1 MTSARSK
8 AAAKI
13 IGVCPFSVSFA
24 LLAPE
29 EAQAQGGVVEESLQ
43 RSVDA
48 LLRQSFGLVRGQAVQ
63 VDEPPAASH
72 DQGMT
77 DAILRV
83 VTDPVKVS
91 SVAFT
96 AGFVWW
102 LTRGGGLLATMLMGI
117 PAWRHIDLAPVL
129 ARRLDEEDEADDEFD
144 LLPMATEP
152 SRLDALTE
160 LRLRS
165 LMDDPSF
172 DSALDD
178 GDGSPVADLFDPLDV
193 RAPAGERR

>member
-1 MTSARSK
+1 DDSS
-8 AAAKI
+8 
-13 IGVCPFSVSFA
+13 
-24 LLAPE
+24 
-29 EAQAQGGVVEESLQ
+29 SLQ

-63 VDEPPAASH
+63 IDEPPTARREE
-72 DQGMT
+72 GLT
-77 DAILRV
+77 DAVLRV

-129 ARRLDEEDEADDEFD
+129 ARQLDDDEE
-144 LLPMATEP
+144 
-152 SRLDALTE
+152 
-160 LRLRS
+160 
-165 LMDDPSF
+165 
-172 DSALDD
+172 
-178 GDGSPVADLFDPLDV
+178 
-193 RAPAGERR
+193 